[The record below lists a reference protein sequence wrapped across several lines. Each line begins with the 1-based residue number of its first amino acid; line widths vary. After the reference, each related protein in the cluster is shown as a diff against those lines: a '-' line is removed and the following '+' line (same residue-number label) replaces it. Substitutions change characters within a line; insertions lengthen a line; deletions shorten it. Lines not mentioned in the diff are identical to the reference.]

1 MLGGIFTLFVI
12 TAATIIA
19 CQWIV
24 NQETIYYKALPEVR
38 LLKALTSLPSRLA
51 MLRSRLAEAVPN
63 SKFKRLFKN
72 MLLSIIKF
80 VARKLFRVLFAVEY
94 HGLENI
100 PDAGPVIIAGNHPSY
115 LDPVLVMLPIK
126 RRIRFMAWDAL
137 FKVPVLGQVIKAIG
151 AFPVDVRKGKGESA
165 FREALRVLNE
175 GQALGI
181 FPEGQRSEAGPMGEL
196 RTGVAR
202 LAVETGAAIVPV
214 TIGGAFRAW
223 PKWKLLPK
231 PAKIIVWYHEP
242 IRLPV
247 DLNGADRA
255 ARRDDRE
262 FHQQVMRQLA
272 ERINRS
278 LTPSL
283 REHKS
288 YEKWYRQPPSHIR
301 SYEWAPLI
309 ATVVSVLVV
318 IRRDTLS
325 ASWLG
330 IAAPPL
336 VYYLYLMAD
345 LALIPPSRMAKWIR
359 NTMPIWLI
367 LIWHY
372 WLARALSVP
381 LGERNE
387 WLVAATLAAFFPF
400 FYEHYFTLQKFVR
413 GIVTSYY
420 FSLALLIGWPHPL
433 GTLVAVLG
441 FIAVFALWF
450 RVIYARWMAA
460 VMCAV
465 IALAVWLTMSAQL
478 PLLIY
483 TALAITTIGYL
494 QSFVTIAYDI
504 RRAGDV
510 SLSTSEKG

>member
-1 MLGGIFTLFVI
+1 
-12 TAATIIA
+12 
-19 CQWIV
+19 
-24 NQETIYYKALPEVR
+24 
-38 LLKALTSLPSRLA
+38 
-51 MLRSRLAEAVPN
+51 
-63 SKFKRLFKN
+63 

-94 HGLENI
+94 HGLENVPASGAI
-100 PDAGPVIIAGNHPSY
+100 IIAGNHPSY

-126 RRIRFMAWDAL
+126 RTIRFMAWDAL

-151 AFPVDVRKGKGESA
+151 AFPVDLRKGKGEAA
-165 FREALRVLNE
+165 FREALLVLNQ
-175 GQALGI
+175 GNALGI
-181 FPEGQRSEAGPMGEL
+181 FPEGQRSEKGPMGEL
-196 RTGVAR
+196 KTGVAR

-242 IRLPV
+242 IRLDDA
-247 DLNGADRA
+247 DLNT
-255 ARRDDRE
+255 RRDDKE
-262 FHQQVMRQLA
+262 FHQQVMKRLA

-283 REHKS
+283 REHNS

-301 SYEWAPLI
+301 SYEWAPLVAMVVTLLVALKRNTLQ
-309 ATVVSVLVV
+309 AT
-318 IRRDTLS
+318 
-325 ASWLG
+325 WLG
-330 IAAPPL
+330 IILPTV

-345 LALIPPSRMAKWIR
+345 LALIPPSRLAKWIR
-359 NTMPIWLI
+359 NSMPIWLI

-372 WLARALSVP
+372 PLTRALAVP
-381 LGERNE
+381 PGERNE
-387 WLVAATLAAFFPF
+387 LLVVATLAAFFPF

-420 FSLALLIGWPHPL
+420 FSMALLIGWPHPL

-450 RVIYARWMAA
+450 RVIYRWWMVA

-465 IALAVWLTMSAQL
+465 IALAVWLTMNAHW

-483 TALAITTIGYL
+483 AALAVATIGYL

-510 SLSTSEKG
+510 SLK